1 MKIILILSAVLW
13 LGSVGFGL
21 HYVYSYENKPTLGKT
36 SPPQTFP
43 GESGIIRDNR
53 KPALLLFAHPQCPCT
68 RASINELARLMA
80 MIQGRVSARV
90 IFFKPAD
97 AEQKWAETDSWKSAV
112 AIPGVQVSVDADG
125 REAHRFNAETSGTTL
140 LYDANGQL
148 RFHGGITASRGHE
161 GDNAGR
167 TSIVEIVTRDTRI
180 PVETTPFG
188 CSLFDNK
195 TLQKVIEETK

>member
-1 MKIILILSAVLW
+1 MKVILVLSAVLW
-13 LGSVGFGL
+13 LIIVGSGL
-21 HYVYSYENKPTLGKT
+21 HYVYSYENKPAPGKT
-36 SPPQTFP
+36 SPPRSFP
-43 GESGIIRDNR
+43 VDGGIVLDNR
-53 KPALLLFAHPQCPCT
+53 QPNLFFFAHPQCPCT
-68 RASINELARLMA
+68 RAGINELARLMT

-97 AEQKWAETDSWKSAV
+97 AEQKWAETDSWKNAA
-112 AIPGVQVSVDADG
+112 AIPGVQVSVDEDG
-125 REAHRFNAETSGTTL
+125 RETKRFNAETSGTTL

-167 TSIVEIVTRDTRI
+167 SAIAEIVTRDLGIT
-180 PVETTPFG
+180 VETSAFG

-195 TLQKVIEETK
+195 TLQKVIEGTN

>member
-1 MKIILILSAVLW
+1 MKVILILSAALW
-13 LGSVGFGL
+13 LIVVGSGL
-21 HYVYSYENKPTLGKT
+21 HYVYSYENKPALGKK

-43 GESGIIRDNR
+43 AESSISLDSRQ
-53 KPALLLFAHPQCPCT
+53 PALLFFAHPQCPCT
-68 RASINELARLMA
+68 RAGINELARLMA
-80 MIQGRVSARV
+80 VIQGRVSARV

-97 AEQKWAETDSWKSAV
+97 AERNWAETDTWKSAA
-112 AIPGVQVSVDADG
+112 AIPGVQVSVDEDG
-125 REAHRFNAETSGTTL
+125 REALRFNAETSGTTL

-167 TSIVEIVTRDTRI
+167 SAIAEIVTRDLGI
-180 PVETTPFG
+180 KVETSAFG

-195 TLQKVIEETK
+195 TLQTVIEGTK